1 MHHDSMAQSP
11 AHRPARLSP
20 PLALFPLRKLTEWS
34 KLIWTTVRG
43 VKKAECTSD
52 EPATDEARPAP
63 EVVPLRPVS
72 DPSDSR
78 CETRPVARPVPRP
91 LPIPPPL
98 RMLPPP
104 EERLPCEKRVT
115 PTRAHKRVTWA
126 SDVPATD
133 EARPAPEVVPL
144 RPVSGASDARCE
156 TRPVPRP
163 LPIPPPLRMLPP
175 PEERLPCE
183 KRVTP
188 TRAHKRVTWASDV
201 PATDEA
207 RPAPEVVPLRPVSGA
222 SDARCE
228 TRPVPRPLPIPP
240 PLRMLPPPEERLPC
254 EKRVTPTRAHK
265 RVTWASDV
273 PATDEARPAPEVVPL
288 RPVSGASDARCETRP
303 VPRPLPIPPP
313 LRMLPPPEE
322 RLPCEKRVTP
332 TRAHKRVTWASD
344 VPATDEACPAPEV
357 VPLRPVSG
365 ASDARCGSRR
375 GSRPLC
381 GCKKQR
387 TDRESRLSGALLRLY
402 SRAGLSAAEIRFRV
416 RQRREL
422 GIERFRRVGLCTEE
436 SDAGTLQP
444 GDVLP
449 RTDAD
454 TASGV
459 ASNAA
464 TLPPGDVL
472 PRTDADTA
480 SGVASNAA
488 TLPPGDVL
496 PRTDTATA
504 VGLASAVGQ
513 PIPLRPVSG
522 PSGTRCGR
530 SRGSRPL
537 CGCKKQRTDRESRLS
552 GALLRLYSRAGLSAA
567 EIRFRVRQRRE
578 LGIERFRRV
587 GLCTEESD
595 AGTLQ
600 PGDVLPRTDAD
611 TASGVASNAA
621 TLPPGDVL
629 PRTDTATAVGLASA
643 VGQPIPLRP
652 VSGPSGTRC
661 GRSRGSRPLCGCKKQ
676 RTDREIRLSGVL
688 LGLYSRAGLSA
699 AEIRFRVR
707 QRRELGIER
716 FRRVGLCTEESDA
729 GTLQPG
735 DVLPRTD
742 ADTASGVASNAA
754 TLPPGDVLPRTDTA
768 TAVGLASAVGQPIPL
783 RPVSGPSGTRC
794 GRSRGSRPL
803 CGCKKQ
809 RTDRESRLSGA
820 LLRLYSRAGLSAAE
834 IRFRVRQRRELGIER
849 FRRVGLCTEES
860 DAATLPPIHCPL
872 STPQQQALPAV
883 SLWTQEGPQPPIRY
897 PLSTPQQQALPAV
910 SLWTQEGPQPPI
922 RYPLS
927 TPQQQALPAVS
938 LWTQEGPQ
946 PPIRYPL
953 STPQQQALPAVSLW
967 TQEGPQPAIQHSRW
981 NPFSFTGGDAV
992 RTSTGRAIKY

>member
-1 MHHDSMAQSP
+1 MSS
-11 AHRPARLSP
+11 
-20 PLALFPLRKLTEWS
+20 
-34 KLIWTTVRG
+34 
-43 VKKAECTSD
+43 
-52 EPATDEARPAP
+52 
-63 EVVPLRPVS
+63 
-72 DPSDSR
+72 
-78 CETRPVARPVPRP
+78 
-91 LPIPPPL
+91 
-98 RMLPPP
+98 
-104 EERLPCEKRVT
+104 
-115 PTRAHKRVTWA
+115 
-126 SDVPATD
+126 
-133 EARPAPEVVPL
+133 
-144 RPVSGASDARCE
+144 
-156 TRPVPRP
+156 
-163 LPIPPPLRMLPP
+163 
-175 PEERLPCE
+175 
-183 KRVTP
+183 
-188 TRAHKRVTWASDV
+188 
-201 PATDEA
+201 
-207 RPAPEVVPLRPVSGA
+207 
-222 SDARCE
+222 
-228 TRPVPRPLPIPP
+228 
-240 PLRMLPPPEERLPC
+240 
-254 EKRVTPTRAHK
+254 
-265 RVTWASDV
+265 
-273 PATDEARPAPEVVPL
+273 PEVVPL

-454 TASGV
+454 TASDV

-488 TLPPGDVL
+488 TLP
-496 PRTDTATA
+496 
-504 VGLASAVGQ
+504 
-513 PIPLRPVSG
+513 
-522 PSGTRCGR
+522 
-530 SRGSRPL
+530 
-537 CGCKKQRTDRESRLS
+537 
-552 GALLRLYSRAGLSAA
+552 
-567 EIRFRVRQRRE
+567 
-578 LGIERFRRV
+578 
-587 GLCTEESD
+587 
-595 AGTLQ
+595 

-688 LGLYSRAGLSA
+688 LGLYSRAGFSA

-742 ADTASGVASNAA
+742 ADTASDVASNAA
-754 TLPPGDVLPRTDTA
+754 TLPPGDVLPRTDADASVASMQRRCRRRRAPTHGHDYRSWF
-768 TAVGLASAVGQPIPL
+768 GLCGGPANSAAAGEWPLWHPMREKSRQP
-783 RPVSGPSGTRC
+783 
-794 GRSRGSRPL
+794 PL

-809 RTDRESRLSGA
+809 RTDREIRLSGV
-820 LLRLYSRAGLSAAE
+820 LLGLYSRAVSLLLKSASECA
-834 IRFRVRQRRELGIER
+834 RTELGIER

-860 DAATLPPIHCPL
+860 DAGRFSRATCSHARTRLPQLVWPL
-872 STPQQQALPAV
+872 
-883 SLWTQEGPQPPIRY
+883 
-897 PLSTPQQQALPAV
+897 
-910 SLWTQEGPQPPI
+910 
-922 RYPLS
+922 
-927 TPQQQALPAVS
+927 
-938 LWTQEGPQ
+938 
-946 PPIRYPL
+946 
-953 STPQQQALPAVSLW
+953 
-967 TQEGPQPAIQHSRW
+967 RW
-981 NPFSFTGGDAV
+981 ASQF
-992 RTSTGRAIKY
+992 RCGR

>member
-43 VKKAECTSD
+43 VKKAEYTSD
-52 EPATDEARPAP
+52 E
-63 EVVPLRPVS
+63 
-72 DPSDSR
+72 
-78 CETRPVARPVPRP
+78 
-91 LPIPPPL
+91 
-98 RMLPPP
+98 
-104 EERLPCEKRVT
+104 
-115 PTRAHKRVTWA
+115 
-126 SDVPATD
+126 
-133 EARPAPEVVPL
+133 
-144 RPVSGASDARCE
+144 
-156 TRPVPRP
+156 
-163 LPIPPPLRMLPP
+163 
-175 PEERLPCE
+175 
-183 KRVTP
+183 
-188 TRAHKRVTWASDV
+188 
-201 PATDEA
+201 
-207 RPAPEVVPLRPVSGA
+207 
-222 SDARCE
+222 
-228 TRPVPRPLPIPP
+228 
-240 PLRMLPPPEERLPC
+240 
-254 EKRVTPTRAHK
+254 
-265 RVTWASDV
+265 

-365 ASDARCGSRR
+365 PSDARCGSRR

-872 STPQQQALPAV
+872 SIPQQQALPAVSLWTQEGPQPPIRYPLSTPQQQALPAVSLWTQEGPQPPIRYPLSIPQQQALPAVSLWTQEGPQPPIRYPLSTPQQQALPAVSLWTQEGPQPPIRYPLSTPQQQALPAVSLWTQEGPQPPIRYPLSTPQQQALPAV